1 MKKISLKKLFAAL
14 ILGVLFSQVH
24 AAELKVAAIQ
34 FTSRGK
40 AENIAKLSEMAI
52 EAAKNGAK
60 LIVMPEETIDY
71 LAFNRQ
77 MGLKIAETFPGDVS
91 TKFGKIAE
99 QYKVYI
105 VYGYYEI
112 DRDTNVLYNS
122 AAIVGPNGYKG
133 NYRKNQLANSG
144 DPYEV
149 TPGNLGTPVF
159 DTPIGKISPIICY
172 DDSQLQSLLLPALRG
187 ADILTHSVTS
197 AHLLKTNPGSQL
209 NHSTIS
215 AIATVPG
222 WLGLNVISSDST
234 DAVALDRNTDF
245 IAPGGSAIYDVDGKM
260 KAAAAV
266 TSWADRKAPQ
276 IIYSTIDLNKPNP
289 QREYWLKHRRPELYS
304 NYNTAR
310 LTHDHNARLKPMQIA
325 AMVVQYEPK
334 MGDVDHNYKAVDRL
348 MSAQNQSANL
358 VVLPFNSFI
367 GNGTIT
373 KENVAKY
380 AEPLNGKSY
389 NLASNLA
396 KKFAAN
402 LVFSMPESSN
412 GKFYETAVL
421 FDPQGKQVGIYRKS
435 HLNDVEATWATAGN
449 ELPAFI
455 LDIGSV
461 SIILNDEVRIPDLTN
476 IHMLNRANMLV
487 VPTAYN
493 QKEYGGD
500 VNIPKGL
507 VPEEANKGMYIWY
520 SMAKY
525 SQAYTL
531 VANYIKGEHGDVGQS
546 ALYSLVPEE
555 GYYPPKIA
563 PRDQEGAFVMNFGT
577 NGNLDLWTNQQDK
590 IHERRWDLAL
600 PLTLDQNSACFKE
613 WKKNS
618 ASRDVCKAQY

>member
-1 MKKISLKKLFAAL
+1 
-14 ILGVLFSQVH
+14 
-24 AAELKVAAIQ
+24 
-34 FTSRGK
+34 
-40 AENIAKLSEMAI
+40 
-52 EAAKNGAK
+52 
-60 LIVMPEETIDY
+60 
-71 LAFNRQ
+71 
-77 MGLKIAETFPGDVS
+77 
-91 TKFGKIAE
+91 
-99 QYKVYI
+99 
-105 VYGYYEI
+105 
-112 DRDTNVLYNS
+112 
-122 AAIVGPNGYKG
+122 
-133 NYRKNQLANSG
+133 
-144 DPYEV
+144 
-149 TPGNLGTPVF
+149 
-159 DTPIGKISPIICY
+159 
-172 DDSQLQSLLLPALRG
+172 
-187 ADILTHSVTS
+187 
-197 AHLLKTNPGSQL
+197 
-209 NHSTIS
+209 
-215 AIATVPG
+215 
-222 WLGLNVISSDST
+222 
-234 DAVALDRNTDF
+234 
-245 IAPGGSAIYDVDGKM
+245 
-260 KAAAAV
+260 
-266 TSWADRKAPQ
+266 
-276 IIYSTIDLNKPNP
+276 
-289 QREYWLKHRRPELYS
+289 
-304 NYNTAR
+304 
-310 LTHDHNARLKPMQIA
+310 
-325 AMVVQYEPK
+325 

-373 KENVAKY
+373 KENVTKY

-396 KKFAAN
+396 KKFATN